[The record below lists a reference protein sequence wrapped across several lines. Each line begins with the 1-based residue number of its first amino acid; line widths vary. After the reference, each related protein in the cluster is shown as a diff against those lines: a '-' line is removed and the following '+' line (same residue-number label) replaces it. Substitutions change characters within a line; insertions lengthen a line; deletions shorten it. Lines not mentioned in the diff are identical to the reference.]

1 MVQSLATA
9 YQLGKRAVLGAL
21 VTVASQGGRELPP
34 TVSARQ
40 DTLPVVSRVDAPA
53 GTEALGLQWVKVAVP
68 GVGVMLAAVARPEGV
83 GPFPALL
90 ILHGSHG
97 FARQYVQLA
106 QSIARGGVLG
116 VAACWFTG
124 DRGAGARFI
133 TPIECSEAP
142 PIADALSPAALRAVN
157 ALVQAVRHLPD
168 VRPDRVALFG
178 HSRGGGASLNYVLAG
193 ATAVRAVVL
202 NSTGYPTELAGRVP
216 GINVPILML
225 HGTKDS
231 PADGGSA
238 LSSVQ
243 MARDFEAALR
253 RAGKRVEAGYYQ
265 EGGHNSLFASETQ
278 YDDEV
283 RRMTALLRRYLF
295 D

>member
-9 YQLGKRAVLGAL
+9 YHLAKLAVLGAL
-21 VTVASQGGRELPP
+21 VTVAPQGGRELPP
-34 TVSARQ
+34 IISGRQ
-40 DTLPVVSRVDAPA
+40 DMLPVVSRVDAPA
-53 GTEALGLQWVKVAVP
+53 GTEALGVQWVSVAVP
-68 GVGVMLAAVARPEGV
+68 GLGVMLAAVARPEGV

-97 FARQYVQLA
+97 FASQYVKLA

-116 VAACWFTG
+116 VAACWFKG
-124 DRGAGARFI
+124 GRGAGSRFI
-133 TPIECSEAP
+133 TPIACPEAP
-142 PIADALSPAALRAVN
+142 PIADASSPAALRAVN

-168 VRPDRVALFG
+168 VRSDRVALFG
-178 HSRGGGASLNYVLAG
+178 HSRGGGASLNYVLPG

-202 NSTGYPTELAGRVP
+202 NSAGYPAELATRVTA
-216 GINVPILML
+216 INVPFLML
-225 HGTKDS
+225 HGVTNS

-238 LSSVQ
+238 FSSVQ

-253 RAGKRVEAGYYQ
+253 RAGKRVEAAYYQ
-265 EGGHNSLFASETQ
+265 EGGHNSLFTTETQ

-283 RRMTALLRRYLF
+283 RRITAFLRRYLF